1 MTLKSL
7 RKNEKGFTLIEVLL
21 VIAIIAILAGIVIL
35 AINPNRQLAQSNNAQ
50 RSSDVTTL
58 LNAVYQ
64 YSIDNDGTLPA
75 SVSALVADTPT
86 EICNA
91 GGDCDGLV
99 DLGVLTQNQTY
110 LTELPADPTAATT
123 DGTGY
128 EIERSANNR
137 VTVSAPSAQNSETI
151 TVTR

>member
-7 RKNEKGFTLIEVLL
+7 RNNEKGFTLIEVLL

-58 LNAVYQ
+58 LNGVYQ

-75 SVSALVADTPT
+75 SLAALAADTPT
-86 EICNA
+86 EICNN
-91 GGDCDGLV
+91 GGDCEDLV

-110 LTELPADPTAATT
+110 LTEIPADPTGATT

-128 EIERSANNR
+128 EIQRSANNR
-137 VTVSAPSAQNSETI
+137 VTVSAPSAQNGETI
-151 TVTR
+151 SVTR